1 LRSNPISKVDGR
13 DERSMVMFDEF
24 SRNAMASAS
33 AIDPIAGESADPAT
47 LARLVS
53 LGVRSDQIA
62 DVLGLLWSELER
74 PTAVLD
80 RHHLALVSLPPADP
94 DTDVEAPPW
103 RVMSLTVGREPFGHL
118 AVLAEP
124 PLRPAEE
131 ALVQVAR
138 SLLADQLHRLSLAA
152 WVLDERRSAL
162 KSRLA
167 GDAKPTFENVREES
181 ERAHMPLADHYWP
194 AILYWQRGEMPP
206 ALLAGIDA
214 LVHRHAPEH
223 VTIRHDERT
232 IIILLALDPPDSDH
246 ELQVRYLV
254 EQIVELARSG
264 LPGSC
269 PKGIIA
275 EGAAPL
281 SDVAAKVEDLR
292 RLCRFIGSRE
302 RAGDANV
309 LSAQSFA
316 LHSLL
321 ETVDRRR
328 AFEFVSGE
336 IGRLVAYDRKHG
348 ARLADTL
355 EIALDIPNRDEA
367 ARAAYMHRNT
377 FRRHLHLAMEL
388 VGSDLAP
395 PDKRLAVHVALKL
408 RGVLGMRARD
418 TRPAPR
424 RRAYRR
430 RR

>member
-1 LRSNPISKVDGR
+1 
-13 DERSMVMFDEF
+13 MTT
-24 SRNAMASAS
+24 AS
-33 AIDPIAGESADPAT
+33 AIHSLEPPSLSSGPDGIAGEPADLAT

-53 LGVRSDQIA
+53 LGVRSDQVA
-62 DVLGLLWSELER
+62 DVLALLWSALER

-80 RHHLALVSLPPADP
+80 RHRLVLVSLPPADP
-94 DTDVEAPPW
+94 DTDMEAHPW
-103 RVMSLTVGREPFGHL
+103 LVMSLTVGRELFGHL
-118 AVLAEP
+118 AVLADP

-167 GDAKPTFENVREES
+167 GDAKLTFENAREES
-181 ERAHMPLADHYWP
+181 QRVHMPLADRYWP
-194 AILYWQRGEMPP
+194 AILHWQRGEMPP

-223 VTIRHDERT
+223 VTLRHGERT
-232 IIILLALDPPDSDH
+232 IVILLALDRPDSDH
-246 ELQVRYLV
+246 EFQVRYLV
-254 EQIVELARSG
+254 EQIVEMARSG

-275 EGAAPL
+275 EGGAPL

-302 RAGDANV
+302 TASEANV

-316 LHSLL
+316 LHRLL

-328 AFEFVSGE
+328 AVEFVSGE

-388 VGSDLAP
+388 VGSDLGP

-418 TRPAPR
+418 ARPVPR

-430 RR
+430 RP